1 MILGDA
7 QTTAAEANSDGQP
20 TLDDLFRRAALRR
33 PSAYALID
41 AMDRRRFS
49 DGPPRYVSYAAAD
62 RVVTAIAGRLHQL
75 GLARDSVIALQMPNM
90 VEGVLA
96 LLGVLRAGMIAAP
109 LPLLWRR
116 EEIVSAL
123 GRIGAKAIISGGRA
137 GAHDLCEDAVQ
148 AAAEVFSIRHVCGF
162 GSSLADGVVSL
173 TELFTT
179 DRLDASPASERSNDA
194 AAHLALIT
202 WDTNAKGIVPVA
214 RSHNELIEGGIAV
227 MLEGQV
233 EQDASILASML
244 QGSFAGLALTVVPW
258 LLRGGTLVLN
268 QPFDPEVLAAQCAEQ
283 RCDTLVLPGPLI
295 SSLAESGLLAHAG
308 LKNIIAVW
316 RNPER
321 IAFAPP
327 WKQVPV
333 GLIDVQVFGETG
345 YFTARRAASGIP
357 AGITPG
363 RQIVRTD
370 AGTLALRGPMV
381 PRHPFPPGAECGD
394 EPYFQAD
401 ASGLVDTGYPC
412 RINRETGMIE
422 LSGPPAS
429 IVNVGGYRFRRDDLA
444 RHVGDAEMAASITPL
459 PDTILSHRLA
469 GNAVDREAVRQELT
483 ARGASPLIAGAFR
496 DRRKPRAA

>member
-1 MILGDA
+1 MILGDPH
-7 QTTAAEANSDGQP
+7 TTAAEADSAGQP

-33 PSAYALID
+33 PGEYALID
-41 AMDRRRFS
+41 ASDRRRFA
-49 DGPPRYVSYAAAD
+49 DGAPRYVSYAAAD
-62 RVVTAIAGRLHQL
+62 RMVTAIAGRLHRL

-116 EEIVSAL
+116 EEMVSAL
-123 GRIGAKAIISGGRA
+123 GRIGAKAIICGGRA
-137 GAHDLCEDAVQ
+137 GSHVLCEDAVQ

-162 GSSLADGVVSL
+162 GSSLADGVASFS
-173 TELFTT
+173 ELFTT
-179 DRLDASPASERSNDA
+179 DLLDARSSLERPEDA

-227 MLEGQV
+227 MLEGQIA
-233 EQDASILASML
+233 QDAIILGSVL

-258 LLRGGTLVLN
+258 LLRGGTLMLH
-268 QPFDPEVLAAQCAEQ
+268 QPFDPDVLAAQCAEL

-295 SSLAESGLLAHAG
+295 PSLAEAGLLAHDD

-321 IAFAPP
+321 LAFAPP
-327 WKQVPV
+327 WREATVR
-333 GLIDVQVFGETG
+333 LIDVQAFGETG
-345 YFTARRAASGIP
+345 LIAARRTGAGIP
-357 AGITPG
+357 AGLVPG
-363 RQIVRTD
+363 RQITRTD

-381 PRHPFPPGAECGD
+381 PRHPFPPGAERGD
-394 EPYFQAD
+394 EPYFEAD
-401 ASGLVDTGYPC
+401 VSGLVDTGYPC
-412 RINRETGMIE
+412 RVNRATGMIE

-444 RHVGDAEMAASITPL
+444 RHIDDSGMAASITAL
-459 PDTILSHRLA
+459 PDATLSHRLA
-469 GNAVDREAVRQELT
+469 GNAVDREAVRRELT
-483 ARGASPLIAGAFR
+483 ARGANPLIAGAFR